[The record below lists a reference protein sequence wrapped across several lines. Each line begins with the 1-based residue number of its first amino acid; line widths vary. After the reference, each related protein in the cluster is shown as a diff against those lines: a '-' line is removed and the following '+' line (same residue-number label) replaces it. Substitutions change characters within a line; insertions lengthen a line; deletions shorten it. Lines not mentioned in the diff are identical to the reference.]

1 MGTADTPAEPMRGL
15 IFSLI
20 EEQVHELGKQH
31 AAGGAEAERHHAHNH
46 DLDGLEGQ
54 ERGAGSG
61 AAHADAKENGHDVD
75 KLILHRFAQP
85 LRHAALLKEI
95 TQHQA
100 GDEGRGRGH
109 QQRHENS
116 HNNGENNLFP
126 LADLPQR
133 LHDDLALL
141 FRGQQL
147 HDGRLNHRNQRH
159 IGVGRHGNGT
169 QQRRG
174 QQSGDKNGR
183 RTVRAAD
190 DADALDS

>member
-1 MGTADTPAEPMRGL
+1 MHQQEVAGIVLLAHHLRHSGRHGNGGHTGGADERIDL
-15 IFSLI
+15 LL

-61 AAHADAKENGHDVD
+61 AAHADAKENGNDVD

-147 HDGRLNHRNQRH
+147 HDGRLNHR
-159 IGVGRHGNGT
+159 
-169 QQRRG
+169 
-174 QQSGDKNGR
+174 
-183 RTVRAAD
+183 
-190 DADALDS
+190 